1 MSVGSCPDENVLLDH
16 AVGVRGPTSDALEA
30 HLDTCHAC
38 RAVVVALAKAAAN
51 TISSRERAERAARA
65 RIEHTRTTTAHAHDD
80 TLAPGEVA
88 PEPAQPLQPG
98 ERVDRYRIEAQ
109 LGAGAMGIVYA
120 AHDPD
125 LDRPVAVKVLRP
137 REGGSAADQLEAR
150 LRREAKA
157 IARVSDPHVVSVY
170 DVGRHGAQ
178 LFVAMELVEGTTLG
192 RWLRE
197 RPRTTAEVLG
207 AMRQAGRGL
216 AAAHAAGLVHRD
228 FKPDNV
234 LVATD
239 GRIKVGDFGLA
250 RVVDGERSLATTAP
264 SLGASLANLTRT
276 GALLGTPA
284 YMAPEQFA
292 GGEVDPRSDQ
302 FAFCVVLWEALVGQR
317 PFAGQTLGEISDSV
331 QGGKIQAPG
340 RRIPPWIRRVLARGL
355 SPDREDR
362 YPSMQALLEA
372 LDRDPR
378 VRRRRVVAGVAAL
391 GLVGLAAFGVRRASG
406 PAQCQGA
413 ERKLAGVWDAARR
426 SALVGGLGKDRPWAQ
441 GSAEATARIL
451 DEHAVRWV
459 KHHTESCE
467 ATRVRGEQSESLLD
481 LSMQCLSGRLRELET
496 AVDLLSSADDALARQ
511 APEVAA
517 ALSPSAPCTDGK
529 TLGARLAPP
538 KDPALRPRIE
548 ALRGTLSKNR
558 AQLLAGQWKQVI
570 ATGPGLV
577 AEARA
582 LRYRPVEAEALDQLA
597 SAQIDAGE
605 LQTAEKTLGETV
617 AAARAGGDDE
627 VTADALVQLVHL
639 VGYRQQRFAEGHK
652 HAKEAWITLE
662 RMGGDARLESA
673 LRSNEAVVYGA
684 EGKHAE
690 AVRELEAA
698 LPLVERVA
706 ADYPN
711 NLATVLAN
719 LGRERFAAGEPDK
732 ARPLLE
738 RALSVQEKAFGRDH
752 PGIAITVEHLG
763 NVLDALGQK
772 QEGLGAHERALR
784 LREAAFGPDHADT
797 AVALSGVAYSL
808 AGLGKHKEAAA
819 ANRRTLAILER
830 RLGPED
836 LEVATTLV
844 NLGEEERALGQGARA
859 RAAFER
865 ALAIMRKRLPPGHP
879 NLGYPELNLG
889 AEAFDRGA
897 LDEARRRYTTALA
910 LWERALGAEHPQ
922 LASVL
927 VNLAGVMQR
936 QGRAREALALG
947 ERARR
952 IAERAGPAAAAD
964 LLDARQVVAEARIGA
979 GSPKEALAEL
989 ERVLAEREG
998 KESAERTPGDTGQ
1011 VKLALAEALLAT
1023 RGDLGRAR
1031 QLAADAARE
1040 LGVVPSGAFD
1050 AARARKL
1057 LARLK

>member
-1 MSVGSCPDENVLLDH
+1 MSAGPCPDENVLLDH
-16 AVGVRGPTSDALEA
+16 AIGVRGPTSDALEA
-30 HLDTCHAC
+30 HLDTCDAC

-65 RIEHTRTTTAHAHDD
+65 RIEYTQTAAAHVDD
-80 TLAPGEVA
+80 ATLAPGA
-88 PEPAQPLQPG
+88 PDPAQPLQPG

-197 RPRTTAEVLG
+197 RPRTTAEVLD

-234 LVATD
+234 LVSAE

-250 RVVDGERSLATTAP
+250 RVVDDERSLVTGAP

-302 FAFCVVLWEALVGQR
+302 FAFCVVLWEALAGQR

-331 QGGKIQAPG
+331 QGGRLQTPG

-355 SPDREDR
+355 APAREDR

-378 VRRRRVVAGVAAL
+378 LRRRRLVAGAAAL
-391 GLVGLAAFGVRRASG
+391 SLCGLAALGVRRASG
-406 PAQCQGA
+406 PALCQGA
-413 ERKLAGVWDAARR
+413 ERKLLGVWDAARR
-426 SALVGGLGKDRPWAQ
+426 GALVRGLAKDRAWAQ
-441 GSAEATARIL
+441 GSAEATARLL
-451 DEHAVRWV
+451 DEQAARWV
-459 KHHTESCE
+459 KHHTASCE
-467 ATRVRGEQSESLLD
+467 ATRVRGEQSEALLD

-496 AVDLLSSADDALARQ
+496 AVDLLTAADDALARQ

-517 ALSPSAPCTDGK
+517 ALSLSAPCTDGK

-548 ALRGTLSKNR
+548 ALRNTLSRNR
-558 AQLLAGQWKQVI
+558 AQLLAGRWKQVM
-570 ATGPGLV
+570 TDGPGLV
-577 AEARA
+577 EAARA
-582 LRYRPVEAEALDQLA
+582 LHYRPVEAEALDQLA

-605 LQTAEKTLGETV
+605 LAAAEKTLADTV

-639 VGYRQQRFAEGHK
+639 TGYRQRRFADGHK

-698 LPLVERVA
+698 LPLVA
-706 ADYPN
+706 ADYPGR
-711 NLATVLAN
+711 LAGVLFR
-719 LGRERFAAGEPDK
+719 LGSERVAMRQPEQALGLF
-732 ARPLLE
+732 E
-738 RALSVQEKAFGRDH
+738 RAVAVQQDAFGEDH
-752 PGIAITVEHLG
+752 PGIAPSLHRQGEALSVLG
-763 NVLDALGQK
+763 RS
-772 QEGLGAHERALR
+772 QEALGAHERALR
-784 LREAAFGPDHADT
+784 LREAALGSAHLDT
-797 AVALSGVAYSL
+797 AASWVHVGNGL
-808 AGLGKHKEAAA
+808 ASLGKHREAVDAF
-819 ANRRTLAILER
+819 RRAVAVHERAGRSDLAIA
-830 RLGPED
+830 D
-836 LEVATTLV
+836 ALV
-844 NLGEEERALGQGARA
+844 RWGEEEAALGQGPQARA
-859 RAAFER
+859 RVSR
-865 ALAIMRKRLPPGHP
+865 AVSILRQQLPP
-879 NLGYPELNLG
+879 
-889 AEAFDRGA
+889 D
-897 LDEARRRYTTALA
+897 
-910 LWERALGAEHPQ
+910 
-922 LASVL
+922 
-927 VNLAGVMQR
+927 
-936 QGRAREALALG
+936 
-947 ERARR
+947 
-952 IAERAGPAAAAD
+952 
-964 LLDARQVVAEARIGA
+964 DARVVH
-979 GSPKEALAEL
+979 
-989 ERVLAEREG
+989 
-998 KESAERTPGDTGQ
+998 
-1011 VKLALAEALLAT
+1011 AT
-1023 RGDLGRAR
+1023 
-1031 QLAADAARE
+1031 AA
-1040 LGVVPSGAFD
+1040 
-1050 AARARKL
+1050 
-1057 LARLK
+1057 LARLGLRAPHVDR